1 MSITNLVKLGSTISS
16 LYEVEAYTLK
26 IFSNFETHRG
36 TLFAQTLQEQALLL
50 NELKSDIDLEID
62 GYCLCTDACTEYR
75 RRMRN
80 LANFKNLIG
89 EIYAKRGQSTMH
101 HARRLCREYEGVA
114 GATFIKLAH
123 TLLQIS
129 NKIAEAST
137 DLFVTVLVESYK
149 EVAQELNDMAKFLR
163 GTKFGPAPEKVIRV
177 YARLMDKQAEYL
189 GKEVGTFYKGNTS
202 FTIDTHREQL
212 LAVSRSMSTDVE
224 DQLVLS

>member
-1 MSITNLVKLGSTISS
+1 MASVSVRMPVRNIGV
-16 LYEVEAYTLK
+16 V
-26 IFSNFETHRG
+26 
-36 TLFAQTLQEQALLL
+36 
-50 NELKSDIDLEID
+50 
-62 GYCLCTDACTEYR
+62 
-75 RRMRN
+75 RMRN

-123 TLLQIS
+123 ALLQIS

-149 EVAQELNDMAKFLR
+149 EVAQELNDMAKILR
-163 GTKFGPAPEKVIRV
+163 GTKFGPAPEKVIGV
-177 YARLMDKQAEYL
+177 YARLMEKQAEYL

-202 FTIDTHREQL
+202 FTIDTHRERL
-212 LAVSRSMSTDVE
+212 LAVSRSMSADVE
-224 DQLVLS
+224 DQLVIS